1 MNKGELASRLKK
13 GKMFNKFAAALH
25 SAVEALAPSQSLQED
40 FIFHWKAVT
49 HYFINNKDDKKPVQ
63 ESNIPNHLD
72 QMLAI
77 LVTEE
82 SEMEDNLSGPCMEYL
97 LQHKTLETLHS
108 LGKAD
113 CPPGMKQIVLNFFT
127 KLIGKIKQ
135 PLLPHINVYKPVSR
149 LIKVCGEIRAGPTEL
164 EEIQFLC
171 IVCAKIRQDPY
182 LVNFFIEGDLPSK
195 SPSTND
201 TRRRSPS
208 HLPMEFNL
216 IDSLLALL
224 QSPDSKIA
232 VKACEGLLLI
242 SSIPEK
248 HAAQCISEHPMFC
261 TVMAERLCSLYTA
274 LPLCMDPVDVESVEA
289 KWGLDTCNDGEDTS
303 MFHGKRQ
310 LISLLSWYDY
320 CDQMV
325 NESHPMIS
333 RTIARKI
340 NEWFFIPVLEPL
352 LLQSSEAGILTST
365 AHLTKLLKMTTS
377 PELLSQM
384 VYFILGDGT
393 GEEKPGDN
401 THKLR
406 HRLIERCDHLSDE
419 ISIMSLRVFE
429 VLLQKPHHHIFRNLV
444 LRNLK
449 TRAYYDRPS
458 PSLAS
463 HEGSPSDSGIE
474 PGVEAGADG
483 PSQEGSVP
491 GSPLSV
497 PGSPASSINDSDVSP
512 NGELVEE
519 AQGIHRVVNCFLS
532 LLPDVAKSSYITG
545 DVGYDMYLRDAHK
558 HYKNCLVQCLSW
570 DWPSHP
576 VPLERCRNSGA
587 FYEGYFMKVLLDK
600 VSRMLDQPYEVNLQ
614 MTLVIA
620 KMAHLPHPHIH
631 ELLLDPYLPVAPGCR
646 TLFTVLNRVVMDLKA
661 RMRVLSD
668 FQSQMIIVRKQLMG
682 MVEDDERHKIE
693 DNPIMNLPHIDL
705 LEAVIV
711 LEEFCKE
718 LAAIAFVKH
727 HTSSSR

>member
-1 MNKGELASRLKK
+1 MNKGELASKLKK

-40 FIFHWKAVT
+40 FVYHWKAVT

-63 ESNIPNHLD
+63 ESNIPSHLN
-72 QMLAI
+72 QMLEI
-77 LVTEE
+77 LVNEE
-82 SEMEDNLSGPCMEYL
+82 AEMEDNLSGPCMEYL

-113 CPPGMKQIVLNFFT
+113 CPPGMKGVVLTFFT
-127 KLIGKIKQ
+127 KLLRKIKQ
-135 PLLPHINVYKPVSR
+135 PLLPHVNVYKPIGR
-149 LIKVCGEIRAGPTEL
+149 LVKVCGEIRAGPTEI

-182 LVNFFIEGDLPSK
+182 LVNFFIEGDVQGQGQK
-195 SPSTND
+195 STGSV
-201 TRRRSPS
+201 RRSPS
-208 HLPMEFNL
+208 QVPMEFSL
-216 IDSLLALL
+216 LDSLLALV

-242 SSIPEK
+242 ASLPEK

-261 TVMAERLCSLYTA
+261 TSLAERLCSLYTA
-274 LPLCMDPVDVESVEA
+274 LPLSMDPVDVESVEA
-289 KWGLDTCNDGEDTS
+289 KWGLELCNDSEDTA

-320 CDQMV
+320 CDQIV

-333 RTIARKI
+333 RAIARKI
-340 NEWFFIPVLEPL
+340 LEWFFIPILEPL
-352 LLQSSEAGILTST
+352 LLQSSEAGIVTST
-365 AHLTKLLKMTTS
+365 AHLTKLVKMTTS
-377 PELLSQM
+377 PELLSEF
-384 VYFILGDGT
+384 VYFILGNGS

-401 THKLR
+401 SHKLR

-419 ISIMSLRVFE
+419 ISIMSLRLFE
-429 VLLQKPHHHIFRNLV
+429 VLLQKPHQHIFQNLV

-449 TRAYYDRPS
+449 TRAYHDRPLPS
-458 PSLAS
+458 PSLNQ
-463 HEGSPSDSGIE
+463 GSPGDSGIE
-474 PGVEAGADG
+474 TEAISNG
-483 PSQEGSVP
+483 PFITHEGSVP

-497 PGSPASSINDSDVSP
+497 PGSPARSLNDSDVSP
-512 NGELVEE
+512 HSEPADDV
-519 AQGIHRVVNCFLS
+519 QGIHRVVNCFLS

-558 HYKNCLVQCLSW
+558 HYKNCLVQCLAW

-576 VPLERCRNSGA
+576 LPLERCTNSGA

-614 MTLVIA
+614 MTLVIS
-620 KMAHLPHPHIH
+620 KIAHLPHPHIH
-631 ELLLDPYLPVAPGCR
+631 ELFLDPYLPVAPGCR

-661 RMRVLSD
+661 RMRALPD
-668 FQSQMIIVRKQLMG
+668 FQSQMIVVRKQLMG
-682 MVEDDERHKIE
+682 MVEEE
-693 DNPIMNLPHIDL
+693 QSLPHIDL

-727 HTSSSR
+727 HTSSCR